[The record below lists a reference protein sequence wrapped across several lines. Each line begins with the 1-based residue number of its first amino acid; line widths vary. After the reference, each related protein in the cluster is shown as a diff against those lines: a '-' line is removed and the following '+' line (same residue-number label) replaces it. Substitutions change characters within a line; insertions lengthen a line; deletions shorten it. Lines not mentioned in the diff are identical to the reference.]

1 MRKILTIV
9 LLSLFASLMQAQ
21 ITIGGNVYGGGNAG
35 DTEGST
41 KVTVYAGDLN
51 EVYGGARMANVK
63 GNAFVNIDGEN
74 ASEYILINKVYGG
87 NDISGSISGASSP
100 VPEELTE
107 DTKNGINNTWNA
119 FVRIS
124 TKTETVDG
132 KVRETDDAKKI
143 YIGQLFGGG
152 NGNYTYDSETDGNV
166 VTHILK
172 DAETGSEILRT
183 AADIHQPGLG
193 KTYLEI
199 LGGSIVNAFG
209 GGNMATV
216 TDDVV
221 IHLDNPSKVVNH
233 IKVKDGIEDDVNG
246 TDLLT
251 EDRFKLM
258 GINYKF
264 TYPNSDAF
272 QIGNLF
278 GGNNKVDMAIQ
289 PRWNLLGGKV
299 RNLYSGGNEGR
310 MTCPQGLLLV
320 IPENST
326 LTVDNVYGGCRK
338 ADVRP
343 LDAVGNDV
351 PNAQIQ
357 LAENPTGI
365 PAGFSARTRILG
377 GNINNVYGGN
387 DISGNVYGGNTVAIL
402 TTIHGSVYGGGNGSY
417 AYTDNPALKN
427 ELLWRDFYYNP
438 KDILG
443 LSGDTFTELQSAE
456 ALNKVRPNAEQ
467 VSLLLRGKE
476 DKPVFVEGSVFV
488 GGNSASLAE
497 LTEIPNRQAHVKIGS
512 YVTIDSLFLGNNGAN
527 MVKYNEEVRNED
539 GLVQTEGVLRTFA
552 NTTIAGGKKFN
563 SMDLTKLDVFDK
575 YMEGCAMKLLPSV
588 VFDDVEGYVP
598 YSSQFGS
605 FYCGGNVGSILTNG
619 LTEISFNEK
628 AIIYEKFVGG
638 CNRANVDAT
647 EFNAAYYGGLLGDP
661 DSNGDKLKL
670 NFSHLKIQP
679 MRWKDPT
686 DKLKGLEWNTVVY
699 NPTTQQFDKVANV
712 APTDAGQSIAST
724 DADIVRRLKGGNIYG
739 GCYESG
745 HVNGNVILNINE
757 TLMERDKLFDLTDE
771 GDILYENTEK
781 GKYTITKRNT
791 GVILS
796 EQGMDVLGDALNVFG
811 AGYGAASEIWGS
823 TTINL
828 NKGYVFQIFGGGE
841 MGAIGKKDAD
851 GMYGIK
857 KADGTYG
864 PDERYSTY
872 INLNG
877 AANLPGVARGAAG
890 DSEDMAECEFIY
902 GGAFEGVIAGST
914 HINLNNGRIFN
925 SFAGSC
931 NANILGHTETY
942 VGSNGFPW
950 ICDHIYGGNDL
961 GGRIEGYA
969 DFSGRIRSE
978 VAGMVKPEYKEK
990 VSKATTYMEYTQG
1003 RVRNILGG
1011 CFGDYDYN
1019 DPAYKVGT
1027 GDDCRVAEKPYLHN
1041 AFVNIR
1047 PNKKDNNEIAK
1058 VFGAGEGYL
1067 GDRDGDKGQ
1076 DHSYVLIDIPDD
1088 IDNFANME
1096 IFGAG
1101 AYNGLGMRYSAE
1113 ETFRDGKDGGEAFDL
1128 NEASA
1133 IIDLMRGKVNAAY
1146 GGSFEEGITRRTVVN
1161 VPVKSTIKI
1170 NNIFGGAYGMHILP
1184 PCDVYESNVNYRSGD
1199 ARVNGAIYG
1208 GNNNVRRTLYAKVN
1222 ISAPVLKANNYTG
1235 KIFGA
1240 GRGDYTWAEYTEVN
1254 LEEGANV
1261 YEVYGG
1267 GEMGNVLNAESVQ
1280 KYLQLYSAQ
1289 PAEMVANEDE
1299 YWGASDKWEGGI
1311 VGGTLKNAYKDEWL
1325 EVWKDAWTIGDYY
1338 APIGEFKRYA
1348 YNEEKPYQYTNLQNP
1363 LVQEREID
1371 DRDLSH
1377 LTAEQKARFYKRYNT
1392 NVIVNKGAT
1401 VGGYVYGGGYGS
1413 ASNPLTGGV
1422 YGSTYVAVLG
1432 GTVEKDVYASGTT
1445 GDVCDI
1451 FGVGAPSEDNPAG
1464 FIATANAYI
1473 KGGTVRNVYGGGWEG
1488 NTGYHNGKISD
1499 VANNVTD
1506 RDGEAHLVVGVA
1518 GDDNFFTGA
1527 PAITRN
1533 VYGGGEGGSVFGTA
1547 YIKMNNGY
1555 IGYRYKNVAAEGATA
1570 NYQYVEELDDN
1581 GNDISEGGNI
1591 FGGGYVANSYTDA
1604 SDIAMYGG
1612 TVRGCLYGGGEI
1624 GPIGRGS
1631 ANSDAS
1637 IAPAPSGTI
1646 INAAAK
1652 IYKGGSTSVTLYD
1665 GRVLRDVFGGGRGFD
1680 NWGGNGTKYMKPEVV
1695 AVTDFSSKGYVFGS
1709 TAVYIRGGEVGTE
1722 EGVMDDYGNVFA
1734 GGNEGFVFSAIGK
1747 KMGTKVSDDELVD
1760 GIPTNGGGYYYK
1772 DGVIANGLT
1781 RDCSAVI
1788 EPYCKV
1794 IAAGGITIDGTRY
1807 AQGDYVSVEALNK
1820 LGNKERSSA
1829 DWAKVFRG
1837 DNTDGIVIH
1846 NAVFAGGNVREGS
1859 DNVVADTYTIFG
1871 NASVSVRDVYNRDLI
1886 TIGTDDI
1893 GGVYGDGNLTFVD
1906 GFRELHIDNYGTDY
1920 YNLDPTMDYE
1930 AYQKLTEREKAYYQ
1944 LRYVTKN
1951 THVYNYYE
1959 SRQLH
1964 TDSDTDISYR
1974 KGQKIT
1980 EAAYNALSA
1989 DEKVYW
1995 SAGSKVYQ
2003 AEDQIE
2009 EGDYTLMDDVEKTNW
2024 ELGGVCSRYAGRP
2037 MNTIQR
2043 ADMCAVFGSRLVL
2056 KGAEDRVK
2064 AEDYNSYTINR
2075 VDELSLNRR
2084 ESEAG
2089 DSGDNAVHGNYFGI
2103 YSSVNYLGNLTSDVF
2118 FTETFDPNDHSHS
2131 AIRQTDQANGGVEAD
2146 GKTTYYQWKANDPQS
2161 KYRNN
2166 GISQNKV
2173 ALASGV
2179 YLEIKREEGEALGED
2194 KWGYVTGVI
2203 ELDLINVMPGMGGG
2217 YVYAKNEHGVKQ
2229 WHPEYGKV
2237 TILHENLTARTYRRF
2252 TYAESDLQVIETS
2265 GNFVHNTKQIVD
2277 DCYPNGGIY
2286 NDGYV
2291 KSPAHYWFIKGSIY
2305 VYDQYISAY
2314 TGTANAY
2321 AEKVELPLT
2330 ISAASNGRMTLREV
2344 QPNYYAYYDK
2354 NGRKMDDED
2363 ADDHF
2368 EVNNI
2373 SYKLNDP
2380 ISYWD
2385 YRVLSEADQS
2395 KFVEETYVTIAEC
2408 KIGDKTYP
2416 EGYVMLPDE
2425 YRRLKNN
2432 APKKQIDGEGS
2443 EAVPSVYHVEQE
2455 EDVAFDFVF
2464 RPSNNMSHETGYV
2477 LTYDINNPMVWNNYY
2492 TLTNN
2497 PSQANRLN
2505 TEQYEA
2511 STNQGQ
2517 YTEGPTFTPK
2527 AGKAGVYGQRE
2538 YKTGEVVFGNVYTT
2552 YQNEVAGRLTDTSDQ
2567 AKVEPAYIVT
2577 SEAVVNDANGDE
2589 IQHLYPGS
2597 PVYKSRYTDA
2607 QWTALKEHVE
2617 AAQVCTNLLEFST
2630 ADYVYAGQLLSSDDI
2645 AELKTKLRSMNAG
2658 WSDADAATFLKD
2670 YLSDA
2675 YYCTEGG
2682 LYGGEYFE
2690 AGKAYRALD
2699 TFCSMSK
2706 SDRDNFDFNYDAFDV
2721 LVDPTFS
2728 NRLESNY
2735 GNKPQYDGT
2744 NNPKIYS
2751 VSQPIDYQAEYR
2763 GAEVTYRDE
2772 NGTSHTITPASDPEH
2787 WLSRTAYEDIPNE
2800 RHHYSPIAVKEPGDY
2815 YVINKAFMRGDIPYT
2830 TGQVIDEELYL
2841 SMTAAQKENVDV
2853 LYFDESRTQKVDDE
2867 YIATNYYYCRDAYT
2881 VNEKGEGQPVT
2892 TLGIKPGTT
2901 STTYTNGQEVP
2912 QGVIISE
2919 TNLNTLCNFQQGFVI
2934 HGTSPTEISTLY
2946 VSSES
2951 DIYNLSTEKIITV
2964 IYLYEYE
2971 ESDASGLNVTP
2982 VSERHIV
2989 NIHVKFKSGV
2999 PEIGKLNKP
3008 SVVLP
3013 GTTVALMTPTV
3024 SQGAFRVTDSGWE
3037 IFTNQNDADTHT
3049 NGQPFYNNVT
3059 PLYWYQNN
3067 YYLAY
3072 YAQTYLG
3079 KTYSNSVQFTV
3090 ANYHDLAKVMAD
3102 KENHYFIDHKDVDR
3116 EPKIYI
3122 NDYSGDDNAENGLDL
3137 FKNLIDLTYVES
3149 SDGGTISGGAL
3160 DGHKPLDLTH
3170 KNQPM
3175 KGGEYL
3181 EFILNS
3187 DLNRES
3193 TAGNPWTPIASNDGE
3208 CFMGTLHG
3216 DGHTVSGLDNSLIH
3230 KLCGNVYNLGV
3241 TGSFTTA
3248 GVADTGEGYVAN
3260 SWVKT
3265 TGTPADGV
3273 KAVFGDPNA
3282 LDGSAQVF
3290 NCYYSEANGYAA
3302 GDGLTAMPEKSF
3314 YNGEVAYN
3322 LNSYYLNKRYYDHNT
3337 SDMGAEPQTYS
3348 YFVDGTDEEG
3358 NAVLVKKEGQ
3368 YGTDYSR
3375 FAYVEDRYAD
3385 GDFFYADG
3393 TIPDTPNIRQYDEGP
3408 ESHYY
3413 PVWPDDYI
3421 FFGQV
3426 LNYGHGTDYDHQ
3438 DIPSS
3443 INKSDTRIQTS
3454 EGGNRVYRAP
3464 AYFRNNKMQVA
3475 YYNPYAVFAQTK
3487 KGDASTIA
3495 YQNMTAIDF
3504 TGYNDVSNGYKKGV
3518 VENADGTKHFFP
3530 PLLDDDGLTGF
3541 HNVDLTQNLLAYAPE
3556 VTVNE
3561 ATHNVLDNYFSD
3573 LVCEEEADD
3582 EKTDADE
3589 SNYRR
3594 IAAVNKADEQGVKG
3608 HVIFKSGNSYIADRD
3623 HYLVDKQDFNAPI
3636 SYTFDGDNRMWYQRY
3651 PDNYVDER
3659 KGWEA
3664 VSLPFSAELVTTPDK
3679 GEITHFY
3686 NGSPTGHE
3694 YWLREFKGG
3703 SVASNDNKTFVAVF
3717 EKPESGTGK
3726 KDYTN
3731 TFLWDYYYSYDS
3743 YLDKNTDEYQKTYYQ
3758 DEHIYTG
3765 YAFSAPA
3772 TPYIAGFPGSRYYE
3786 FDLSGQFVPKYT
3798 HRNDIEA
3805 LNTQPII
3812 FASDYGATIEV
3823 SDKELQ
3829 PVVAN
3834 GYRFMPSYLNT
3845 TLDEAGMGYVL
3856 AADGGSFDKNAAGD
3870 VALAFRPYFMKS
3882 TNNSRGSDGIERIIF
3897 GNSSTTDLFAISGNP
3912 KLGVN
3917 GTLNIYGRKQYVIVE
3932 SSLNYTTDVRIVTP
3946 AGITVASFTI
3956 KPGQTVEVRADFSGM
3971 YVVHTLDGKYM
3982 KKVAIKRG

>member
-1 MRKILTIV
+1 MM
-9 LLSLFASLMQAQ
+9 LLGMTTVQAQ
-21 ITIGGNVYGGGNAG
+21 IVIGGSVYGGGNAG
-35 DTEGST
+35 VTEGNT
-41 KVTVYAGDLN
+41 KVTVYEGDLN
-51 EVYGGARMANVK
+51 EVYGGARMADVK
-63 GNAFVNIDGEN
+63 GNAFVHIDGEH
-74 ASEYILINKVYGG
+74 ASDYILINKVYGG
-87 NDISGSISGASSP
+87 NDISGTISATNAT
-100 VPEELTE
+100 VPDELTQKSE
-107 DTKNGINNTWNA
+107 NNIDNTWDA

-124 TKTETVDG
+124 TKTKKTGEGENAIVEETS
-132 KVRETDDAKKI
+132 DAKKI

-152 NGNYTYDSETDGNV
+152 NGNYIYSSEADGNDV
-166 VTHILK
+166 IHILK
-172 DAETGSEILRT
+172 DAETGDEILRT
-183 AADIHQPGLG
+183 QTDINQPDLS
-193 KTYLEI
+193 KTYLEL
-199 LGGSIVNAFG
+199 LGGSIVNVFG

-216 TDDVV
+216 TEDAV
-221 IHLDNPSKVVNH
+221 IHLNNPSKVVNH
-233 IKVKDGIEDDVNG
+233 IKVKDGKEDESG
-246 TDLLT
+246 TDDLLT
-251 EDRFKLM
+251 EARFIKM

-264 TYPNSDAF
+264 TYPNSGAF

-320 IPENST
+320 IPEAST

-343 LDAVGNDV
+343 LDAAGNDV

-357 LAENPTGI
+357 LKENPTGI
-365 PAGFSARTRILG
+365 PAGFAARTRILG

-527 MVKYNEEVRNED
+527 MVKYNKEVRNED

-552 NTTIAGGKKFN
+552 NTTIAGGSKFN
-563 SMDLTKLDVFDK
+563 SMDLTQLDVFDK

-638 CNRANVDAT
+638 CNRANVKAT

-699 NPTTQQFDKVANV
+699 NATTQKFDNVPNV
-712 APTDAGQSIAST
+712 ASTEGGQNIPST
-724 DADIVRRLKGGNIYG
+724 ADDIVRRLKGGNIYG

-823 TTINL
+823 TTVNL

-841 MGAIGKKDAD
+841 AGAIGKKDAD

-950 ICDHIYGGNDL
+950 IRDHIYGGNDL
-961 GGRIEGYA
+961 GGRIMGNK
-969 DFSGRIRSE
+969 DFTDRIRSE
-978 VAGMVKPEYKEK
+978 VVGMVKPEYKEK

-1011 CFGDYDYN
+1011 CFGDYDYTH
-1019 DPAYKVGT
+1019 DPAFKVGT

-1047 PNKKDNNEIAK
+1047 PNKKENNEIAK
-1058 VFGAGEGYL
+1058 VFGAGEGSS

-1076 DHSYVLIDIPDD
+1076 DHSYVLIDIPEG

-1101 AYNGLGMRYSAE
+1101 AYNGLGMRYAAE

-1280 KYLQLYSAQ
+1280 KYLQLYSSQ
-1289 PAEMVANEDE
+1289 PAEMVAHEDD
-1299 YWGASDKWEGGI
+1299 YWGNPDRW
-1311 VGGTLKNAYKDEWL
+1311 VGGTVGVTLKDDYKDIWKE
-1325 EVWKDAWTIGDYY
+1325 EWKDAWTIGDYY
-1338 APIGEFKRYA
+1338 DPIGEFQRYVG
-1348 YNEEKPYQYTNLQNP
+1348 NQYTNLSNP

-1377 LTAEQKARFYKRYNT
+1377 LTAEQKARTYKRYNT
-1392 NVIVNKGAT
+1392 NVIINKGAT
-1401 VGGYVYGGGYGS
+1401 VGGYVYGGGYGNS
-1413 ASNPLTGGV
+1413 SNPLTGGV
-1422 YGSTYVAVLG
+1422 FGSTYVAVLG
-1432 GTVEKDVYASGTT
+1432 GTIVKDLYASGTT

-1451 FGVGAPSEDNPAG
+1451 FGAGAPSENNPG

-1473 KGGTVRNVYGGGWEG
+1473 EGGTVRNVYGGGWEG
-1488 NTGYHNGKISD
+1488 DLGYHNGKISD
-1499 VANNVTD
+1499 VANNAKD
-1506 RDGEAHLVVGVA
+1506 RDGEAHVVIGVA

-1533 VYGGGEGGSVFGTA
+1533 VYGGGEGGSVFGKA

-1555 IGYRYKNVAAEGATA
+1555 IGYRYMNTAAEGATPI
-1570 NYQYVEELDDN
+1570 YKYVEELDDN
-1581 GNDISEGGNI
+1581 GTDISRGGNI

-1604 SDIAMYGG
+1604 SDIIMYGG

-1631 ANSDAS
+1631 ALVD
-1637 IAPAPSGTI
+1637 APAPDGTI

-1652 IYKGGSTSVTLYD
+1652 IYKGGSTSVILYD
-1665 GRVLRDVFGGGRGFD
+1665 GHVMRDVFGGGRGYD
-1680 NWGGNGTKYMKPEVV
+1680 NWYGNGTKYMKEEVI

-1709 TAVYIRGGEVGTE
+1709 TDVHIRGGEIGTE
-1722 EGVMDDYGNVFA
+1722 EGVLQDFGNVFA

-1747 KMGTKVSDDELVD
+1747 KKGTKVSDDELTD
-1760 GIPTNGGGYYYK
+1760 GIPTEGGGYYYK
-1772 DGVIANGLT
+1772 NGVIANGLT
-1781 RDCSAVI
+1781 RDCSAVV

-1794 IAAGGITIDGTRY
+1794 IADGGITIDGKSY
-1807 AQGDYVSVEALNK
+1807 AKGAYVPVEALNK
-1820 LGNKERSSA
+1820 LGNKNNSPAE
-1829 DWAKVFRG
+1829 WAKIFKG

-1846 NAVFAGGNVREGS
+1846 NAVFAGGNTREGS
-1859 DNVVADTYTIFG
+1859 DNVAADTYTVFG

-1893 GGVYGDGNLTFVD
+1893 GGVYGDGNMTFVD
-1906 GFRELHIDNYGTDY
+1906 GFREVHVDNYGTDY
-1920 YNLDPTMDYE
+1920 YYLDPTMDYE

-1944 LRYVTKN
+1944 LKYVTKT
-1951 THVYNYYE
+1951 THIYNYYE

-1964 TDSDTDISYR
+1964 TDSDTDVTYR

-1980 EAAYNALSA
+1980 GTEYNALS
-1989 DEKVYW
+1989 DKEKVYW
-1995 SAGSKVYQ
+1995 TAGSKVYQ

-2009 EGDYTLMDDVEKTNW
+2009 EGDYTLMDGVEKANW

-2043 ADMCAVFGSRLVL
+2043 ADMCGVFGSRLVL

-2064 AEDYNSYTINR
+2064 ADDYNSYTINR

-2084 ESEAG
+2084 NSQYAG
-2089 DSGDNAVHGNYFGI
+2089 DTGDNAVHGNYFGI

-2118 FTETFDPNDHSHS
+2118 FTETSDPNDPSHS
-2131 AIRQTDQANGGVEAD
+2131 AVRQTDVANGGIAAD
-2146 GKTTYYQWKANDPQS
+2146 GKTTYYEWKVNDPQS

-2217 YVYAKNEHGVKQ
+2217 YVYAKNEHGIKQ

-2237 TILHENLTARTYRRF
+2237 TLLEENLSARTYRKF
-2252 TYAESDLQVIETS
+2252 TYAENNLQVIETS

-2286 NDGYV
+2286 NAGYV

-2354 NGRKMDDED
+2354 NGRKMGDED

-2368 EVNNI
+2368 EVNNV

-2385 YRVLSEADQS
+2385 YRVLSETDQTR
-2395 KFVEETYVTIAEC
+2395 FVEETYVTIAEC
-2408 KIGDKTYP
+2408 VVGDKVYP
-2416 EGYVMLPDE
+2416 EGYTMLPDE
-2425 YRRLKNN
+2425 YQRLRNS
-2432 APKKQIDGEGS
+2432 APKKQLDGEDS

-2464 RPSNNMSHETGYV
+2464 RQSNNLSHETGYV
-2477 LTYDINNPMVWNNYY
+2477 LTYDINNPMIWNNYF
-2492 TLTNN
+2492 TKTTD
-2497 PSQANRLN
+2497 PTQASRLN
-2505 TEQYEA
+2505 TEEYENA
-2511 STNQGQ
+2511 SNKGD

-2527 AGKAGVYGQRE
+2527 AGMSGVYGQRQ
-2538 YKTGEVVFGNVYTT
+2538 YKKGEVVYGTVYSI
-2552 YQNEVAGRLTDTSDQ
+2552 YQSLPDEVKGKSGQ
-2567 AKVEPAYIVT
+2567 AQVERAYIMT
-2577 SEAVVNDANGDE
+2577 SEHIVNDANGE
-2589 IQHLYPGS
+2589 EVQHLYPGTS
-2597 PVYKSRYTDA
+2597 IYKSNYTDA
-2607 QWTALKEHVE
+2607 QWAALNGKMEK
-2617 AAQVCTNLLEFST
+2617 AQVCTNLLEFSST
-2630 ADYVYAGQLLSSDDI
+2630 DYVYAGQLLSTADI
-2645 AELKTKLRSMNAG
+2645 NEIKSKLKAQNPSWTTERIN
-2658 WSDADAATFLKD
+2658 TFLSD
-2670 YLSDA
+2670 YLSDG
-2675 YYCTEGG
+2675 YYCTETG
-2682 LYGGEYFE
+2682 LYGGSYFQE
-2690 AGKAYRALD
+2690 GKAYRALD
-2699 TFCSMSK
+2699 TFCAMSK
-2706 SDRDNFDFNYDAFDV
+2706 EDRDHFDYNYDAFDV
-2721 LVDPTFS
+2721 LVDPTYS
-2728 NRLESNY
+2728 GRLESNY
-2735 GNKPQYDGT
+2735 GNKPQYDGYNFDGT
-2744 NNPKIYS
+2744 KMSSTALPNKVYS
-2751 VSQPIDYQAEYR
+2751 VTQPIDYQAEYR
-2763 GAEVTYRDE
+2763 GETTSYKDE
-2772 NGTSHTITPASDPEH
+2772 NGATVVIEPTTTPEQ
-2787 WLSRTAYEDIPNE
+2787 WWSRVRYEDIPNE
-2800 RHHYSPIAVKEPGDY
+2800 KHHYSPIPVKEPGDY
-2815 YVINKAFMRGDIPYT
+2815 FVVNKAFMRGDIPYSA
-2830 TGQVIDEELYL
+2830 GQVIEKSVYE
-2841 SMTAAQKENVDV
+2841 SMTAQQKANVDV
-2853 LYFDESRTQKVDDE
+2853 LNFDESRTRKSGDE
-2867 YIATNYYYCRDAYT
+2867 YIVTNYYYCREAYT
-2881 VNEKGEGQPVT
+2881 INEKGEGQPVT

-2901 STTYTNGQEVP
+2901 STTYNNGQEVP

-2919 TNLNTLCNFQQGFVI
+2919 TNLSTLCNFQQNFVI

-2951 DIYNLSTEKIITV
+2951 DIYNLSKEKIITV

-2999 PEIGKLNKP
+2999 PEIGKLSEP

-3013 GTTVALMTPTV
+3013 GTSVGLMTPTV
-3024 SQGAFRVTDSGWE
+3024 SQGAFRVTDTGWE
-3037 IFTNQNDADTHT
+3037 IFSNQNDADTHT
-3049 NGQPFYNNVT
+3049 NGQPFYNNTT
-3059 PLYWYQNN
+3059 PLYWYQND

-3079 KTYSNSVQFTV
+3079 KTYSNSVQLNV

-3102 KENHYFIDHKDVDR
+3102 KEHHYYIDHKDVDR

-3122 NDYSGDDNAENGLDL
+3122 NDYSGGDNPQNGLDL
-3137 FKNLIDLTYVES
+3137 FKNIIDLTYVVNNDAE
-3149 SDGGTISGGAL
+3149 GNPKAISGGPL
-3160 DGHKPLDLTH
+3160 DGHMPLNLTH

-3175 KGGEYL
+3175 KGGQYL
-3181 EFILNS
+3181 DFTLRT
-3187 DLNRES
+3187 DLDHS
-3193 TAGNPWTPIASNDGE
+3193 GSSWTPIANSEGE
-3208 CFMGTLHG
+3208 CFEGTFHG
-3216 DGHTVSGLDNSLIH
+3216 DGHTVSGLDHSLFGH
-3230 KLCGNVYNLGV
+3230 LCGSVYNLGV
-3241 TGSFTTA
+3241 TGSFTGA
-3248 GVADTGEGYVAN
+3248 GVADTGDGYVAN
-3260 SWVKT
+3260 SWVMT
-3265 TGTPADGV
+3265 TGTPDSGV
-3273 KAVFGDPNA
+3273 KAVFGNPTA
-3282 LDGSAQVF
+3282 TDGSTQVF
-3290 NCYYSEANGYAA
+3290 NCYYPESNRGYTA
-3302 GDGLTAMPEKSF
+3302 GAERRQMPDASF

-3322 LNSYYLNKRYYDHNT
+3322 LNGYYLNKRYYDHNT
-3337 SDMGAEPQTYS
+3337 TDMGADPQTYH
-3348 YFVDGTDEEG
+3348 YFVDGTDDEG
-3358 NAVLVKKEGQ
+3358 KPSQVKKEGQ
-3368 YGTDYSR
+3368 YGTDYKK
-3375 FAYVEDRYAD
+3375 FTYVEERYAD

-3393 TIPDTPNIRQYDEGP
+3393 TIPETPNIRQYDDGL
-3408 ESHYY
+3408 ESYYY
-3413 PVWPDDYI
+3413 PIWPDDYL

-3426 LNYGHGTDYDHQ
+3426 LNYGHTTGVAHQ
-3438 DIPSS
+3438 SVPSS
-3443 INKSDTRIQTS
+3443 INKSETRTMTA

-3464 AYFRNNKMQVA
+3464 AYFRSNKMEVA

-3487 KGDASTIA
+3487 KGDASVKA

-3504 TGYNDVSNGYKKGV
+3504 TGYNDISMGYKKGV
-3518 VENADGTKHFFP
+3518 VENTDGTKHFFP

-3541 HNVDLTQNLLAYAPE
+3541 HNIDLTQNLLAYAPDA
-3556 VTVNE
+3556 TVNQ
-3561 ATHNVLDNYFSD
+3561 ATHNVLDKYFGD
-3573 LVCEEEADD
+3573 LTCEEEADD
-3582 EKTDADE
+3582 ETTADVDE
-3589 SNYRR
+3589 SFYRR
-3594 IAAVNKADEQGVKG
+3594 IPVANNHSVKG
-3608 HVIFKSGNSYIADRD
+3608 HVVFKSGNAYIANRD
-3623 HYLVDKQDFNAPI
+3623 HFLVDRQDFNCPI
-3636 SYTFDGDNRMWYQRY
+3636 RFTFNRDNRMWYQRK
-3651 PDNYVDER
+3651 PDNYVDDR

-3679 GEITHFY
+3679 GEISHFY
-3686 NGSPTGHE
+3686 ESSATGHE

-3703 SVASNDNKTFVAVF
+3703 ATDRNDAKTYIASFD
-3717 EKPESGTGK
+3717 KPEAGTAK
-3726 KDYTN
+3726 KYYTN
-3731 TFLWDYYYSYDS
+3731 TFLWDYYYSHENYMDEHR
-3743 YLDKNTDEYQKTYYQ
+3743 DEYQKTYYQ
-3758 DEHIYTG
+3758 EEHVYSSYPYNG
-3765 YAFSAPA
+3765 AGV
-3772 TPYIAGFPGSRYYE
+3772 PYIVGFPGSRYYE
-3786 FDLSGQFVPKYT
+3786 FDLSGSFVPKRTYAAI
-3798 HRNDIEA
+3798 DA
-3805 LNTQPII
+3805 LNSQTVT
-3812 FASDYGATIEV
+3812 FASETGTTIEV
-3823 SDKELQ
+3823 SDDELKA
-3829 PVVAN
+3829 VKAG
-3834 GYRFMPSYLNT
+3834 GYQFVPNYCNT
-3845 TLDEAGMGYVL
+3845 TLETAGTGYVL
-3856 AADGGSFDKNAAGD
+3856 AADGGSFDRNTAGVTVD
-3870 VALAFRPYFMKS
+3870 AFRPYFVGANG
-3882 TNNSRGSDGIERIIF
+3882 TRGDTVERIVF
-3897 GNSSTTDLFAISGNP
+3897 GSGSIDHPSEDPTDKRA
-3912 KLGVN
+3912 N
-3917 GTLNIYGRKQYVIVE
+3917 GTLNIYTKKGQIIVE
-3932 SSLNYTTDVRIVTP
+3932 SSLSYTTDVRVVSP
-3946 AGITVASFTI
+3946 AGITVAAFSV
-3956 KPGQTVEVRADFSGM
+3956 KSGETVTVQADFSGI
-3971 YVVHTLDGKYM
+3971 YVAYTLDGRYI
-3982 KKVAIKRG
+3982 KKLSVDK

>member
-1 MRKILTIV
+1 MKRTTWMRLLLMVVILNAPCSMFNV
-9 LLSLFASLMQAQ
+9 FAQ
-21 ITIGGNVYGGGNAG
+21 IQIGGSIYGGGNEG
-35 DTEGST
+35 KTEGNT
-41 KVTVYAGDLN
+41 KVTVYEGDLN
-51 EVYGGARMANVK
+51 NVYGGARMADVN
-63 GNAFVNIDGEN
+63 GNAFVHIDAEH
-74 ASEYILINKVYGG
+74 ASSYIIINKVYGG
-87 NDISGSISGASSP
+87 NDISGNVGVVSQGETSKKTLP
-100 VPEELTE
+100 TELTKAE
-107 DTKNGINNTWNA
+107 DNHVTKDWDT
-119 FVRIS
+119 FVRVS
-124 TKTETVDG
+124 TKKKADGTVDATQ
-132 KVRETDDAKKI
+132 KT

-152 NGNYTYDSETDGNV
+152 NGNYTYSSETVGNDDIHV
-166 VTHILK
+166 LK
-172 DAETGSEILRT
+172 DTETGDEILRT
-183 AADIHQPGLG
+183 KNDINQPDLS
-193 KTYLEI
+193 KTYLEL
-199 LGGSIVNAFG
+199 LGGSIVNVFG

-216 TDDVV
+216 TEDAV
-221 IHLDNPSKVVNH
+221 IHLENPSEVVNH
-233 IKVKDGIEDDVNG
+233 IKVKDGLEDNENG
-246 TDLLT
+246 TDILN

-264 TYPNSDAF
+264 TYPNSGAF

-320 IPENST
+320 IPEAST
-326 LTVDNVYGGCRK
+326 LTVDNLYGGCRK

-343 LDAVGNDV
+343 LDAAGKDV

-357 LAENPTGI
+357 LADNPTGI

-402 TTIHGSVYGGGNGSY
+402 TTIHGNVYGGGNGSY
-417 AYTDNPALKN
+417 AYTDNPALKD

-438 KDILG
+438 KEILG
-443 LSGDTFTELQSAE
+443 LSGDTFTGLQSAE

-488 GGNSASLAE
+488 GGNSASLDE

-512 YVTIDSLFLGNNGAN
+512 YVTIDNLFLGNNGEN
-527 MVKYNEEVRNED
+527 MVKTNEADAEGR
-539 GLVQTEGVLRTFA
+539 GEGVLRTFA
-552 NTTIAGGKKFN
+552 NTTIAGSKFN
-563 SMDLTKLDVFDK
+563 SMDLTQSDVFDK

-588 VFDDVEGYVP
+588 VFDDVEGYKD

-605 FYCGGNVGSILTNG
+605 FYCGGNVGSMLTDG
-619 LTEISFNEK
+619 LTEISFDDK
-628 AIIYEKFVGG
+628 VIIYEKIVGG

-647 EFNAAYYGGLLGDP
+647 DYNTAYYGGLLGDP

-670 NFSHLKIQP
+670 NFSDLKIQP
-679 MRWKDPT
+679 MRWKDPN
-686 DKLKGLEWNTVVY
+686 DKTKLLEWNTVVY
-699 NPTTQQFDKVANV
+699 NAETQGFDNVPNV
-712 APTDAGQSIAST
+712 APTEAGQSIAST

-739 GCYESG
+739 GCFESG

-823 TTINL
+823 TTVNL

-841 MGAIGKKDAD
+841 AGAIGKKDAD

-950 ICDHIYGGNDL
+950 IRDHIYGGNDL
-961 GGRIEGYA
+961 GGLIKGSA
-969 DFSGRIRSE
+969 DFTSRIREE
-978 VAGMVKPEYKEK
+978 VKGMVSNAYK
-990 VSKATTYMEYTQG
+990 SKSSTYMEYIQG
-1003 RVRNILGG
+1003 RVGRIFGG
-1011 CFGDYDYN
+1011 CFGDYDYK
-1019 DPAYKVGT
+1019 DAAFKVGT
-1027 GDDCRVAEKPYLHN
+1027 EPDCRVAARPYVHN
-1041 AFVNIR
+1041 SFVNIR
-1047 PNKKDNNEIAK
+1047 PNNNPGNAIEK
-1058 VFGAGEGYL
+1058 VLGAGEGYP
-1067 GDRDGDKGQ
+1067 GDREGDALQ
-1076 DHSYVLIDIPDD
+1076 DHSYVLIDIPTG
-1088 IDNFANME
+1088 ITNFVAME
-1096 IFGAG
+1096 VFGGG
-1101 AYNGLGMRYSAE
+1101 AYNGLGMRYTPA
-1113 ETFRDGKDGGEAFDL
+1113 ETFAEDFDL
-1128 NEASA
+1128 DEASA
-1133 IIDLMRGKVNAAY
+1133 VIDLMRGQIHNAY
-1146 GGSFEEGITRRTVVN
+1146 GGSYEEGITRRTSVN
-1161 VPVKSTIKI
+1161 VPVGSTIKVDSL
-1170 NNIFGGAYGMHILP
+1170 FGGAYGTKILP
-1184 PCDVYESNVNYRSGD
+1184 PCDVYESQVYYRSDD
-1199 ARVNGAIYG
+1199 ACVKGAIFG
-1208 GNNNVRRTLYAKVN
+1208 GNNNERRTVYAHVNVYAPVWSNKEKGYTAKV
-1222 ISAPVLKANNYTG
+1222 
-1235 KIFGA
+1235 FGA
-1240 GRGDYTWAEYTEVN
+1240 GRGVDTWAEYTEVN
-1254 LEEGANV
+1254 LWPGANV

-1267 GEMGNVLNAESVQ
+1267 AEEGHVLNAESVQ
-1280 KYLQLYSAQ
+1280 AYMRTYIDGPSPDILEKDPDWGDRWDNNWAEAWKNAWTFGQYYPCRGNYELYVSNTNMNLNNPQ
-1289 PAEMVANEDE
+1289 TNLENPDSYIVRVAEMDDRQ
-1299 YWGASDKWEGGI
+1299 G
-1311 VGGTLKNAYKDEWL
+1311 AYK
-1325 EVWKDAWTIGDYY
+1325 
-1338 APIGEFKRYA
+1338 
-1348 YNEEKPYQYTNLQNP
+1348 TN
-1363 LVQEREID
+1363 
-1371 DRDLSH
+1371 
-1377 LTAEQKARFYKRYNT
+1377 TYNT
-1392 NVIVNKGAT
+1392 NVIIHEGAI
-1401 VGGYVYGGGYGS
+1401 VSGYAYGGGYGVS
-1413 ASNPLTGGV
+1413 AKPMSGDV
-1422 YGSTYVAVLG
+1422 YGTTYVALLG
-1432 GTVEKDVYASGTT
+1432 GTVEKDIYAAGTT
-1445 GDVCDI
+1445 GAVNDL
-1451 FGVGAPSEDNPAG
+1451 FGVGEKYSGNVNGG
-1464 FIATANAYI
+1464 FIASTNVFV
-1473 KGGTVRNVYGGGWEG
+1473 KGGTARNVYGGGWKG
-1488 NTGYHNGKISD
+1488 DVGYHQGKISD
-1499 VANNVTD
+1499 VANNASD
-1506 RDGEAHLVVGVA
+1506 RDCEAHIVVGVV
-1518 GDDNFFTGA
+1518 DNDNFFTGA

-1555 IGYRYKNVAAEGATA
+1555 IGYRYKNVAGTRAAD

-1581 GNDISEGGNI
+1581 GSDISEGGNI

-1631 ANSDAS
+1631 ASDD
-1637 IAPAPSGTI
+1637 APTEGAI

-1665 GRVLRDVFGGGRGFD
+1665 GHVKRDVFGGGRGFD
-1680 NWGGNGTKYMKPEVV
+1680 NWGGIGTKFMDEDVI

-1709 TAVYIRGGEVGTE
+1709 TAVSIRGGEVGTE

-1734 GGNEGFVFSAIGK
+1734 GGNEGFVFSATGVK
-1747 KMGTKVSDDELVD
+1747 KGTKVSDDELVD

-1772 DGVIANGLT
+1772 GGVIADGLT

-1794 IAAGGITIDGTRY
+1794 IADGGITIDGTTY
-1807 AQGDYVSVEALNK
+1807 AKGDYVPVEALNK
-1820 LGNKERSSA
+1820 LGNKESSPA
-1829 DWAKVFRG
+1829 DWAKVFKG

-1859 DNVVADTYTIFG
+1859 DNVVADTYTVFG

-1893 GGVYGDGNLTFVD
+1893 GGIYGDGNLTFVD

-1980 EAAYNALSA
+1980 EAAYNSLSA

-2003 AEDQIE
+2003 ADDQIE

-2043 ADMCAVFGSRLVL
+2043 ADMCGVFGSRLVL

-2084 ESEAG
+2084 ESQFAG
-2089 DSGDNAVHGNYFGI
+2089 ESTDNKVHGNYFGI

-2118 FTETFDPNDHSHS
+2118 FDRDKDT
-2131 AIRQTDQANGGVEAD
+2131 RQTDVANGGVAVD
-2146 GKTTYYQWKANDPQS
+2146 GKTYYQWKADDPQS

-2166 GISQNKV
+2166 GTSLNKV

-2194 KWGYVTGVI
+2194 RWGYVTGVI

-2229 WHPEYGKV
+2229 WHQEYGKV
-2237 TILHENLTARTYRRF
+2237 TLLDENLAACTYRRF
-2252 TYAESDLQVIETS
+2252 TYAEGDLQVIETS

-2354 NGRKMDDED
+2354 NGRKMGDED

-2368 EVNNI
+2368 ETNNI

-2395 KFVEETYVTIAEC
+2395 RFVEETYVTIAEC

-2425 YRRLKNN
+2425 YNRLRNS
-2432 APKKQIDGEGS
+2432 APKKQIDGEDS

-2464 RPSNNMSHETGYV
+2464 RPSNNLGHETGYV

-2492 TLTNN
+2492 TMTNN

-2538 YKTGEVVFGNVYTT
+2538 YKTGEVVFGTVYTT
-2552 YQNEVAGRLTDTSDQ
+2552 YQNDVAGRLTDTSDQ
-2567 AKVEPAYIVT
+2567 AKVEQAYIVT

-2607 QWTALKEHVE
+2607 QWTALTEHVE
-2617 AAQVCTNLLEFST
+2617 AAQVCTNLLEFSST
-2630 ADYVYAGQLLSSDDI
+2630 DYVYAGQLLSSADI
-2645 AELKTKLRSMNAG
+2645 AELKSKLRTMYAG
-2658 WSDADAATFLKD
+2658 WSDADAANFLKD

-2706 SDRDNFDFNYDAFDV
+2706 KDRDNFDFNYDAFDV
-2721 LVDPTFS
+2721 LVDPTYS
-2728 NRLESNY
+2728 DRLESNY

-2751 VSQPIDYQAEYR
+2751 IPQPIDYQAEYK
-2763 GAEVTYRDE
+2763 GADVTYRDE
-2772 NGTSHTITPASDPEH
+2772 NGTSHTITAASDPEH
-2787 WLSRTAYEDIPNE
+2787 WLSRTAYEAIPNE

-2815 YVINKAFMRGDIPYT
+2815 YVINKPFMRGDIPYT

-2853 LYFDESRTQKVDDE
+2853 LNFDESRTQKVDGE
-2867 YIATNYYYCRDAYT
+2867 YIVTNYYYCRDAYT

-2919 TNLNTLCNFQQGFVI
+2919 ANLNALCNFQQNFVI

-3008 SVVLP
+3008 SIVIP

-3102 KENHYFIDHKDVDR
+3102 KEHHYYIDHKDVDR

-3122 NDYSGDDNAENGLDL
+3122 NDYSGGENPQNGLDL
-3137 FKNLIDLTYVES
+3137 FKDIIDLTYVES

-3175 KGGEYL
+3175 KGGQYL
-3181 EFILNS
+3181 DFILHA
-3187 DLNRES
+3187 DLDHS
-3193 TAGNPWTPIASNDGE
+3193 GSAWTPIAGNEGE
-3208 CFMGTLHG
+3208 CFEGTFHG
-3216 DGHTVSGLDNSLIH
+3216 DGHTVTGLDHSLFGN
-3230 KLCGNVYNLGV
+3230 LCGSVYNLGV
-3241 TGSFTTA
+3241 TGSFTSA

-3273 KAVFGDPNA
+3273 KAVFGNPSA
-3282 LDGSAQVF
+3282 QDGSTQVF

-3302 GDGLTAMPEKSF
+3302 GDGRRQMPEKAF

-3322 LNSYYLNKRYYDHNT
+3322 LNSFYLNKRYYDHNT
-3337 SDMGAEPQTYS
+3337 SDMGAEPQTYN

-3358 NAVLVKKEGQ
+3358 NAMMVKKEGQ
-3368 YGTDYSR
+3368 YGTDYTK

-3393 TIPDTPNIRQYDEGP
+3393 TIPDTPNIRQYVDGLENY
-3408 ESHYY
+3408 YY
-3413 PVWPDDYI
+3413 PIWPDDYL

-3426 LNYGHGTDYDHQ
+3426 LNYGHGIDFDHQ
-3438 DIPSS
+3438 DIPST
-3443 INKSDTRIQTS
+3443 INKSDTRTMTD

-3504 TGYNDVSNGYKKGV
+3504 TGYNDVSNGYKKGI

-3541 HNVDLTQNLLAYAPE
+3541 RNVDLTQNLLAYAPE
-3556 VTVNE
+3556 ETVNE

-3573 LVCEEEADD
+3573 LACEEEADD
-3582 EKTDADE
+3582 ETTDVDE

-3594 IAAVNKADEQGVKG
+3594 IAAVNKTDEQGVKG
-3608 HVIFKSGNSYIADRD
+3608 HVIFKSGNTYIADRD

-3636 SYTFDGDNRMWYQRY
+3636 SYTFGKDNRMWYQRY

-3659 KGWEA
+3659 KGWES

-3717 EKPESGTGK
+3717 EKPEAGTGK
-3726 KDYTN
+3726 KYYTN
-3731 TFLWDYYYSYDS
+3731 TFLWDYYYSHDEYKDMN
-3743 YLDKNTDEYQKTYYQ
+3743 KDEYQKTYYQ
-3758 DEHIYTG
+3758 DEHVYSG
-3765 YAFSAPA
+3765 YAFSSPA
-3772 TPYIAGFPGSRYYE
+3772 VPYIVGFPGSRYYE

-3798 HRNDIEA
+3798 YQKDFEA
-3805 LNTQPII
+3805 LDTQPII

-3845 TLDEAGMGYVL
+3845 KFDEADMGYVL
-3856 AADGGSFDKNAAGD
+3856 SADGGSFDKNAAGD
-3870 VALAFRPYFMKS
+3870 VALAFRPYFLKS

-3897 GNSSTTDLFAISGNP
+3897 GNGSTTDLFAISGDP
-3912 KLGVN
+3912 KEKAH
-3917 GTLNIYGRKQYVIVE
+3917 GTLNIYARKQYVIVE
-3932 SSLNYTTDVRIVTP
+3932 SSLSYTTDVRIVTP
-3946 AGITVASFTI
+3946 AGITVAAFTI
-3956 KPGQTVEVRADFSGM
+3956 KPGQTIEVRADFSGM

-3982 KKVAIKRG
+3982 KKVAVRKI

>member
-1 MRKILTIV
+1 MKRTTWMRLLLMVVILNAPCSMFNV
-9 LLSLFASLMQAQ
+9 FAQ
-21 ITIGGNVYGGGNAG
+21 IQIGGSIYGGGNEG
-35 DTEGST
+35 KTEGNT
-41 KVTVYAGDLN
+41 TVTVYEGDLN
-51 EVYGGARMANVK
+51 EVYGGARMADIT
-63 GNAFVNIDGEN
+63 GNTFVHIDGEH
-74 ASEYILINKVYGG
+74 ASSYIVINKVYGG
-87 NDISGSISGASSP
+87 NDISGTIGVTDKEENSKEIEKRLP
-100 VPEELTE
+100 TELTQATANGV
-107 DTKNGINNTWNA
+107 TKDWDA
-119 FVRIS
+119 FVRVS
-124 TKTETVDG
+124 SKKNVETTGEGDEKTTTAAV
-132 KVRETDDAKKI
+132 

-152 NGNYTYDSETDGNV
+152 NGEQTKN
-166 VTHILK
+166 H
-172 DAETGSEILRT
+172 
-183 AADIHQPGLG
+183 PGLALPELG

-199 LGGSIVNAFG
+199 VGGSIVYAYG
-209 GGNMATV
+209 GGNNATV
-216 TDDVV
+216 TDKTYICV
-221 IHLDNPSKVVNH
+221 DNPSQVVNH
-233 IKVKDGIEDDVNG
+233 IYDHGKE
-246 TDLLT
+246 LLT
-251 EDRFKLM
+251 NDRFKIGM
-258 GINYKF
+258 GIN
-264 TYPNSDAF
+264 TGLSYPGSDEF
-272 QIGNLF
+272 QIGRFF
-278 GGNNKVDMAIQ
+278 GGNNMAVMTIR
-289 PRWNLLGGKV
+289 PTWFLKSGMI
-299 RNLYSGGNEGR
+299 RNLYSGGNQGN
-310 MTCPQGLLLV
+310 MTSPEGLLLT
-320 IPENST
+320 IDKDSKII
-326 LTVDNVYGGCRK
+326 VDNLFGGCRM

-343 LDAVGNDV
+343 LDKNGNPV
-351 PNAQIQ
+351 
-357 LAENPTGI
+357 ETGNI
-365 PAGFSARTRILG
+365 TGYNFPPGYSARVVISG
-377 GNINNVYGGN
+377 GDINNVYGGN
-387 DISGNVYGGNTVAIL
+387 DISGKVYGGNAVGIR
-402 TTIHGSVYGGGNGSY
+402 HSVRGDVYGGGNGSY
-417 AYTDNPALKN
+417 PYTDNGALKDDDVYGD
-427 ELLWRDFYYNP
+427 LYYGDFMTEN
-438 KDILG
+438 G
-443 LSGDTFTELQSAE
+443 FTRSVE
-456 ALNKVRPNAEQ
+456 ALNAFRPNAEQ
-467 VSLLLRGKE
+467 VSIRVVGTE
-476 DKPVFVEGSVFV
+476 DRPTIIGGGIYV
-488 GGNSASLAE
+488 GGNSATLKPKEGMENPRAE
-497 LTEIPNRQAHVKIGS
+497 LKIGS
-512 YVTIDSLFLGNNGAN
+512 YVIADRVFLGNNGEN
-527 MVKYNEEVRNED
+527 MVKYNDEVRD
-539 GLVQTEGVLRTFA
+539 GDNLVEREGVLKTYKSVVSGNPF
-552 NTTIAGGKKFN
+552 NT
-563 SMDLTKLDVFDK
+563 MDLTNADVFAE
-575 YMEGCAMKLLPSV
+575 YMDGVTMDIKPQV
-588 VFDDVEGYVP
+588 VFDNEANGDAATYIGYT
-598 YSSQFGS
+598 SSFGS
-605 FYCGGNVGSILTNG
+605 FYCGGNVGSVRCNG
-619 LTEISFNEK
+619 VNTIDFNYNV
-628 AIIYEKFVGG
+628 IIFDKLVGG
-638 CNRANVDAT
+638 CNQAYVAKTDY
-647 EFNAAYYGGLLGDP
+647 NAAYDGGIIPAAGSTTGLTLNLSG
-661 DSNGDKLKL
+661 LKL
-670 NFSHLKIQP
+670 RP
-679 MRWKDPT
+679 MRWIVEREADYKTKKT
-686 DKLKGLEWNTVVY
+686 DDKGNYKYVLNDDGDRQLEWNIISAETRDEIDPVI
-699 NPTTQQFDKVANV
+699 KE
-712 APTDAGQSIAST
+712 TDNEAKP
-724 DADIVRRLKGGNIYG
+724 DRRLLGGNIYG
-739 GCYESG
+739 GCYTSG
-745 HVNGNVILNINE
+745 HVEGDVVININE
-757 TLMERDKLFDLTDE
+757 SLVERDVVFDATNE
-771 GDILYENTEK
+771 GDILYENIENPDDYVIKT
-781 GKYTITKRNT
+781 RNT

-796 EQGMDVLGDALNVFG
+796 EQGMDVLGSALNVFG
-811 AGYGAASEIWGS
+811 GGYGKDSETWGS
-823 TTINL
+823 ATVNL

-841 MGAIGKKDAD
+841 AGAIGKKDAD

-877 AANLPGVARGAAG
+877 AANLPGVARGADG
-890 DSEDMAECEFIY
+890 DSKDMAECEFIY
-902 GGAFEGVIAGST
+902 GGAFEGAIAGST

-931 NANILGHTETY
+931 NADILGHTETY

-950 ICDHIYGGNDL
+950 IRDHIYGGNDL
-961 GGRIEGYA
+961 GGRIMGRK
-969 DFSGRIRSE
+969 DFTDRIRSE
-978 VAGMVKPEYKEK
+978 VVGMVKPEYKEQ
-990 VSKATTYMEYTQG
+990 VSNATTYMEYTQG

-1027 GDDCRVAEKPYLHN
+1027 GADCRVAEKPYSHN

-1058 VFGAGEGYL
+1058 VFGAGEGYP
-1067 GDRDGDKGQ
+1067 GDRDGDKNQ

-1101 AYNGLGMRYSAE
+1101 AYNGLGMRFTAA
-1113 ETFRDGKDGGEAFDL
+1113 ETFKDGKDGGEAFDL

-1311 VGGTLKNAYKDEWL
+1311 VGGTLKNAYKEEWL

-1377 LTAEQKARFYKRYNT
+1377 LTAEQKARFFKRYNT

-1401 VGGYVYGGGYGS
+1401 VGGYIYGGGYGS

-1637 IAPAPSGTI
+1637 IAPAPTGTI

-1665 GRVLRDVFGGGRGFD
+1665 GHVLRDVFGGGRGFD

-1794 IAAGGITIDGTRY
+1794 IAVGGITIDGTRY

-1980 EAAYNALSA
+1980 EAAYNALSE

-2118 FTETFDPNDHSHS
+2118 FTETSDPNDHSHS

-2425 YRRLKNN
+2425 YRRLKNT

-2867 YIATNYYYCRDAYT
+2867 YVATNYYYCRDAYT

-3059 PLYWYQNN
+3059 PLYWYQNG

-3079 KTYSNSVQFTV
+3079 KTYSNSVQFSV

-3181 EFILNS
+3181 EFILS
-3187 DLNRES
+3187 ADLDRES
-3193 TAGNPWTPIASNDGE
+3193 TADNPWTPIASNDGE

-3290 NCYYSEANGYAA
+3290 NCYYSEANGYAT

-3393 TIPDTPNIRQYDEGP
+3393 VIPETPNIRQYDEGP

-3426 LNYGHGTDYDHQ
+3426 LNYGHLTGSEHQ
-3438 DIPSS
+3438 NVPSS
-3443 INKSDTRIQTS
+3443 IHKSDTRIQTS

-3636 SYTFDGDNRMWYQRY
+3636 SYTFGGDNRMWYQRY

-3798 HRNDIEA
+3798 HLNDFEA

-3897 GNSSTTDLFAISGNP
+3897 GNSSTTDLFAISGDP

-3956 KPGQTVEVRADFSGM
+3956 KPGQTIEVRADFSGM